1 MTVLPTQAQ
10 SASGMDGS
18 RPCSNWA
25 TRMLPR
31 PRRGALDV
39 ADRHA
44 PERLLED
51 GSATDLLLFGLAG
64 TLEFSMHVRE
74 QSGGVAVLQ

>member
-1 MTVLPTQAQ
+1 VQQLADPDA
-10 SASGMDGS
+10 ASTTA
-18 RPCSNWA
+18 RAVP
-25 TRMLPR
+25 
-31 PRRGALDV
+31 LDV

-44 PERLLED
+44 PERVLED

-64 TLEFSMHVRE
+64 TLEFSTHVRE